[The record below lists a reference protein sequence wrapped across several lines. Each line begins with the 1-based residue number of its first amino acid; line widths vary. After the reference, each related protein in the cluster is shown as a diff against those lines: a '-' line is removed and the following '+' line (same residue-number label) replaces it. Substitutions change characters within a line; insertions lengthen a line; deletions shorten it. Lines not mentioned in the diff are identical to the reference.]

1 VGDAVDDERVVHDGE
16 RHVENLGSAGVALFD
31 EIRERCRVVAAG
43 GAWVRIDL
51 DRLAGYAEEL
61 RPLLDAPVDDD
72 PGRMRLGSVDDTV
85 AFVVALDA
93 VNFGSGW
100 FPVLRKR
107 PGMSGYHTVAAALR
121 EHGAPT
127 AGWLAGVGTAECCEL
142 FGQDPAEPAA
152 ELMARFAEAWNQLGR
167 LLLDRYDGQAVHLV
181 EAAGGSAEQ
190 LVGLL
195 RAAPHFDDR
204 RTWRGLDV
212 PFYKRA
218 QITAADLHAALGGE
232 GPGRFGDLDRLT
244 IFADNLVPHVLR
256 LDGVLELD
264 PALVASID
272 AGELVPEGGEAEVE
286 LRACAVDAVERL
298 VPLLPGTTPAALDTV
313 LWNRGGGERY
323 KAVPRHRTRTVS
335 Y

>member
-1 VGDAVDDERVVHDGE
+1 VSG
-16 RHVENLGSAGVALFD
+16 GSVLD
-31 EIRERCRVVAAG
+31 EIRTRCRQVAAG
-43 GAWVRIDL
+43 ATWVQVDA
-51 DRLAGYAEEL
+51 DRLAGYAAEL
-61 RPLLDAPVDDD
+61 RELLGTPLPDDD
-72 PGRMRLGSVDDTV
+72 PGRHRLGSVDDTV

-107 PGMSGYHTVAAALR
+107 PGLSGYHTVATAFR
-121 EHGAPT
+121 EHVAREGAPT
-127 AGWLAGVGTAECCEL
+127 ATWLCSVDSARCCEL
-142 FGQDPAEPAA
+142 FDQDPAGEAA
-152 ELMARFAEAWNQLGR
+152 ELMALFAEAWNQLGR
-167 LLLDRYDGQAVHLV
+167 LLDERHDGSCTRLV
-181 EAAGGSAEQ
+181 DAAGGSAER

-195 RAAPHFDDR
+195 REAPFFDDR

-218 QITAADLHAALGGE
+218 QIVAADLDLALAGE
-232 GPGRFGDLDRLT
+232 GPGRFTDLHRLT

-256 LDGVLELD
+256 VDGVLRLHPD
-264 PALVASID
+264 LAASID
-272 AGELVPEGGEAEVE
+272 AGELVPEGAEAEVE

-298 VPLLPGTTPAALDTV
+298 AGILGGATSAHLDNL
-313 LWNRGGGERY
+313 LWNRGAGSRY

>member
-1 VGDAVDDERVVHDGE
+1 MG
-16 RHVENLGSAGVALFD
+16 LFE
-31 EIRERCRVVAAG
+31 EIRERCRVVAEGAG
-43 GAWVRIDL
+43 SVHVDH
-51 DRLAGYAEEL
+51 DRLAGYAAEL
-61 RPLLDAPVDDD
+61 RPLLDAPVDED
-72 PGRMRLGSVDDTV
+72 PGRMRLGSVTETV

-107 PGMSGYHTVAAALR
+107 PGMSGYHTVATAFR

-127 AGWLAGVGTAECCEL
+127 ASWLAGIDTAGCCEL
-142 FGQDPAEPAA
+142 FGQDPAEPSA

-167 LLLDRYDGQAVHLV
+167 LLLDRYDGEAVHLV
-181 EAAGGSAEQ
+181 EAAGGSAEH

-195 RAAPHFDDR
+195 REAAHFDDR

-218 QITAADLHAALGGE
+218 QIAAADLHAALGGE
-232 GPGRFGDLDRLT
+232 GPGRFDDLDRLT

-256 LDGVLELD
+256 LDGVLL
-264 PALVASID
+264 LD
-272 AGELVPEGGEAEVE
+272 AGLTATIEAGRLVPEGSEPEVE
-286 LRACAVDAVERL
+286 LRAGAVDAVERL
-298 VPLLPGTTPAALDTV
+298 VALLPGETAARLDTV
-313 LWNRGGGERY
+313 LWNRGGGDRY